1 MTFLRS
7 WPRTVRALAD
17 FNAEL
22 EQFAMDVG
30 RAPKR
35 IGAAHLTNQIA
46 DFGGYLRLSMANS

>member
-1 MTFLRS
+1 MLRHVS
-7 WPRTVRALAD
+7 ADGGLAD

-22 EQFAMDVG
+22 EQFAMGVG

-46 DFGGYLRLSMANS
+46 DVGGQLRPSRSAGP